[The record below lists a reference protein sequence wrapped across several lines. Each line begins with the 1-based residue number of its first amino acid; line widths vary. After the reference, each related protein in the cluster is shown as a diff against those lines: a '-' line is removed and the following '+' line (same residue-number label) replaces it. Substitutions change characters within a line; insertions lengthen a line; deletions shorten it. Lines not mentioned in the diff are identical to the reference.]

1 MKKPSKAVSLFWDT
15 ARNFLHQYLPEVRH
29 VSVNTTASYRQ
40 SLNCYID
47 YLEKVSG
54 IKRQKMTFD
63 DFQRDS
69 IKGYL
74 TWMKD
79 VKNLSAKTCNLR
91 LTAIRSFLEYATD
104 EDAELMAIYTSACT
118 IKGLKEEKK
127 AIEYLERKAM
137 VALLQTP
144 DTTTNKGKRNRM
156 LLILLYDTASRVQEI
171 VDIRLCDL
179 HLEVQTPFVTL
190 HGKGNKWRTVPLME
204 KSVLHL
210 RQYLSEFHCEI
221 KTNADNPL
229 FYSVR
234 DARPHKL
241 STDTVGKMLKKYAL
255 LAQETC
261 LEMPLNVHCHM
272 IRKTRAMDLYQEGV
286 PLVHIMQLLGH
297 ENIST
302 TSGFYAFAT
311 LETLKQSLRKVNPD
325 LSKSE
330 PLWKTAKSMELLYRL

>member
-1 MKKPSKAVSLFWDT
+1 MKKPSKEVLLLWDS
-15 ARNFLHQYLPEVRH
+15 ARNFLNQYLPKVRN
-29 VSVNTTASYRQ
+29 VSTNTTDSYRQ

-47 YLEKVSG
+47 YLEKNKE
-54 IKRQKMTFD
+54 IKRQKMTFE
-63 DFQRDS
+63 DFQREN

-79 VKNLSAKTCNLR
+79 VKKLSVNTCNLR
-91 LTAIRSFLEYATD
+91 VTALRSFLEYAAD
-104 EDAELMAIYTSACT
+104 EEAELMAIYNSACT
-118 IKGLKEEKK
+118 VKGLKVKK
-127 AIEYLERKAM
+127 RAIEYLERKAM
-137 VALLQTP
+137 VALLKTP
-144 DTTTNKGKRNRM
+144 NTTTNKGKRNRM
-156 LLILLYDTASRVQEI
+156 LLILLYDTAARVQEI

-204 KSVLHL
+204 KTVLHL
-210 RQYLSEFHCEI
+210 RQYLKEFHSVVNKNSDI
-221 KTNADNPL
+221 PL
-229 FYSVR
+229 FYVVS
-234 DARPHKL
+234 DAKPHKL
-241 STDTVGKMLKKYAL
+241 STDTVDKMLKKCAL

-261 LEMPLNVHCHM
+261 LEMPLNLHCHM

-311 LETLKQSLRKVNPD
+311 LDTLNQSLRKVNTD
-325 LSKSE
+325 IEGTE
-330 PLWKTAKSMELLYRL
+330 PLWKTAESTKQLYQL

>member
-1 MKKPSKAVSLFWDT
+1 MKKPSKEVSLFWDT

-29 VSVNTTASYRQ
+29 VSINTTASYRQ

-47 YLEKVSG
+47 YLEKVRG
-54 IKRQKMTFD
+54 IKRQKMTFE
-63 DFQRDS
+63 DFQRES

-74 TWMKD
+74 IWMKD

-91 LTAIRSFLEYATD
+91 VTAIRSFLEYATD
-104 EDAELMAIYTSACT
+104 EDAELMAIYNSACT

-156 LLILLYDTASRVQEI
+156 LLILLYDTAARVQEI

-204 KSVLHL
+204 KAVLHL
-210 RQYLSEFHCEI
+210 RQYLSEFHREI
-221 KTNADNPL
+221 NTNADNPL

-241 STDTVGKMLKKYAL
+241 STDTVEKMLKKYAL

-261 LEMPLNVHCHM
+261 FEMPLNVHCHM

-311 LETLKQSLRKVNPD
+311 LETLNQSLRKVNTD
-325 LSKSE
+325 LNERE
-330 PLWKTAKSMELLYRL
+330 PLWKTAESMELLYRL

>member
-1 MKKPSKAVSLFWDT
+1 MKKPSKEVSLFWDT
-15 ARNFLHQYLPEVRH
+15 ARNFLHQYLPEVRY
-29 VSVNTTASYRQ
+29 VSINTTASYRQ

-47 YLEKVSG
+47 YLEKIRG
-54 IKRQKMTFD
+54 IKRQKMTFE
-63 DFQRDS
+63 DFQREN

-74 TWMKD
+74 TWMKN
-79 VKNLSAKTCNLR
+79 VKNLSVKTCNLR
-91 LTAIRSFLEYATD
+91 VTAIRSFLEYAAD
-104 EDAELMAIYTSACT
+104 EDAELMAIYNSACT
-118 IKGLKEEKK
+118 IKSLKEEKR

-156 LLILLYDTASRVQEI
+156 LLILLYDTAARVQEI
-171 VDIRLCDL
+171 TDIRLCDL

-190 HGKGNKWRTVPLME
+190 HGKGAKWRTVPLME
-204 KSVLHL
+204 KTVLHL
-210 RQYLSEFHCEI
+210 RQYLKEFHLDI
-221 KTNADNPL
+221 NTNGDNPL

-255 LAQETC
+255 LAQEIC

-311 LETLKQSLRKVNPD
+311 LETLNKSLKKVNTD
-325 LSKSE
+325 LNESE
-330 PLWKTAKSMELLYRL
+330 PFWKTAESMELLYRL